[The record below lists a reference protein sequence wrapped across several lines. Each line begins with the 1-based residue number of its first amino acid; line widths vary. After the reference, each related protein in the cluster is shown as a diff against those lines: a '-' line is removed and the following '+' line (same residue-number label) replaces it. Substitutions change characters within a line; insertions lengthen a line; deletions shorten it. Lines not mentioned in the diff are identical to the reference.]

1 MLVKVDEGYW
11 INLNYCRKVQ
21 IRENSSNRWSI
32 HFHPAIVGAGDEMGY
47 NLASFNTEDEATEV
61 LDDLWE
67 AYRSGQRLWERE
79 PQKILNVKV
88 NDKWIAKDQ
97 AIDTFIDVLW
107 ELGIEDVMSLDL
119 PVNRIP
125 LISKVKDPNRAQ
137 REGGGYYIVS
147 GTNTLRKRN
156 LLEEIADKLGV
167 NIEVTA
173 NPRG

>member
-1 MLVKVDEGYW
+1 M
-11 INLNYCRKVQ
+11 
-21 IRENSSNRWSI
+21 
-32 HFHPAIVGAGDEMGY
+32 
-47 NLASFNTEDEATEV
+47 
-61 LDDLWE
+61 
-67 AYRSGQRLWERE
+67 
-79 PQKILNVKV
+79 